1 MTPEFYE
8 LKSATRLAL
17 LKVIESHYCDSS
29 RDNENIDEF
38 IDYMLSL
45 NLQHLKETLAQVNT
59 EGGKNDAE

>member
-17 LKVIESHYCDSS
+17 LKAIENQDI
-29 RDNENIDEF
+29 ENIDEF

-45 NLQHLKETLAQVNT
+45 NLQHLKETLAKVNT